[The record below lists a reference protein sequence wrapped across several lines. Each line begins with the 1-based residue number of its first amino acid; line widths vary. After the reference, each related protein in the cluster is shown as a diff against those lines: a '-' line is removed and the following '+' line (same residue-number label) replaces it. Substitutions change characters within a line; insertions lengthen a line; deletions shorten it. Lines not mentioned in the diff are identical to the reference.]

1 MEQFDSYVG
10 FWEKSNFFSSIGSQK
25 GAEISILEGLIFFS
39 HLIEHS
45 KLMLDAIRK
54 ITSAPV
60 KYVFYSHNHYD
71 HVTGGEVFKADGAT
85 IISHVDAFDFL
96 KENPRDGVLLPDNNW
111 IGRKMR

>member
-1 MEQFDSYVG
+1 M
-10 FWEKSNFFSSIGSQK
+10 
-25 GAEISILEGLIFFS
+25 S

-54 ITSAPV
+54 ITSVPV

-96 KENPRDGVLLPDNNW
+96 KENPRDGALLPDNNW